1 MELTFNN
8 LTSSN
13 NIICLSGVP
22 NILTFTGS
30 STTNTYAEY
39 QFSYSTIA
47 NIDVNTTYSINFG
60 DYNITSTFSEQ
71 NIGGTTF

>member
-1 MELTFNN
+1 MEITFNN

-30 STTNTYAEY
+30 ST
-39 QFSYSTIA
+39 A
-47 NIDVNTTYSINFG
+47 NVCA
-60 DYNITSTFSEQ
+60 
-71 NIGGTTF
+71 

>member
-1 MELTFNN
+1 MQITFNN

-30 STTNTYAEY
+30 STANVCAEY
-39 QFSYSTIA
+39 VFAYTTII
-47 NIDVNTTYSINFG
+47 NIEVNTQ
-60 DYNITSTFSEQ
+60 YNIVYKYSYHKQVSSYYSLKF
-71 NIGGTTF
+71 